1 MARVFFSYSH
11 ADEALRDQLETQL
24 AMLRRQ
30 GFIETWHDRRIGA
43 GEEID
48 REIDD
53 HIMQDEI
60 ILLLISAD
68 FLASDY
74 CYDREMRHAMSRH
87 EAGDAI
93 VIPVILRA
101 CDWHPAPFGKLNAT
115 PPDGKPITQWPDRD
129 QAFLEVARAI
139 REAVERLEGTKSASY
154 IEPPSSDQPHLAE
167 PPKVERSRPRSS
179 NLRLA
184 KEFSERD
191 KDRFR
196 EETFEFIA
204 RYFENSLEELAER
217 NAGIEGNFRRVD
229 GNRFTAAVYRNG
241 EAISRCTVFV
251 GGGYGRDAIA
261 FVHGETDQSNT
272 MNETLSVQADDQS
285 MFLSSIGFSM
295 RLGGEREE
303 KLSQEGA
310 AELYWSLFIERLQ
323 HS

>member
-1 MARVFFSYSH
+1 MASVFFSYSH

-24 AMLRRQ
+24 AMLKRQ

-43 GEEID
+43 GEDID
-48 REIDD
+48 RVIDE
-53 HIMQDEI
+53 HIKQDEI

-74 CYDREMRHAMSRH
+74 CYDREMGHAMSRH

-115 PPDGKPITQWPDRD
+115 PSDGKPITQWPDRD
-129 QAFLEVARAI
+129 QAFLEVARSI
-139 REAVERLEGTKSASY
+139 RTAVERLEGNNNVSHC
-154 IEPPSSDQPHLAE
+154 EPAASDQPRLTEPSKAE
-167 PPKVERSRPRSS
+167 KPGPRSS

-184 KEFSERD
+184 KEFSEHD

-204 RYFENSLEELAER
+204 RYFENSLDELAKR

-241 EAISRCTVFV
+241 DAISRCTVFV
-251 GGGYGRDAIA
+251 GGGFGGDAIA
-261 FVHGETDQSNT
+261 FAHGETDQSNT
-272 MNETLSVQADDQS
+272 MNESLSVQADDQS
-285 MFLSSIGFSM
+285 MFLSSLGFSM
-295 RLGGEREE
+295 RSDGDRDA

-310 AELYWSLFIERLQ
+310 AEFYWSLFIERLQ
-323 HS
+323 HN